1 MALQTYEG
9 TLKRCGV
16 VSAFSANKECKEVKE
31 SDEMEVD
38 SLLLGFSDLS
48 EAQQAVFLE
57 GLNRYLFVSPSRR
70 RQLRLRWKK
79 SRQLSEERFTEG
91 GRGS

>member
-1 MALQTYEG
+1 MSTGVRLHLVGVSSAL
-9 TLKRCGV
+9 
-16 VSAFSANKECKEVKE
+16 SAKKECKEVKE

-79 SRQLSEERFTEG
+79 SRQSAEG
-91 GRGS
+91 KFAENA

>member
-1 MALQTYEG
+1 
-9 TLKRCGV
+9 
-16 VSAFSANKECKEVKE
+16 VKE

-48 EAQQAVFLE
+48 GAQQAVFLE

-79 SRQLSEERFTEG
+79 SCPPAEDKFAENGCESGVGYSSANQSSG
-91 GRGS
+91 

>member
-1 MALQTYEG
+1 
-9 TLKRCGV
+9 
-16 VSAFSANKECKEVKE
+16 VKE

-79 SRQLSEERFTEG
+79 ARQLSEERFAEG

>member
-1 MALQTYEG
+1 VALG
-9 TLKRCGV
+9 A
-16 VSAFSANKECKEVKE
+16 AFSPKTDEYKEVKE

-38 SLLLGFSDLS
+38 SLLLGFSDLN

-70 RQLRLRWKK
+70 RQLRLCWKK
-79 SRQLSEERFTEG
+79 SCVRDESHTVGDVCDCG
-91 GRGS
+91 GGVSPENA